1 MITILPG
8 YYLFSQLGFINPG
21 LTLPQVRLATGKK
34 FVVEDAC
41 FFITDRGLAAVE
53 LRWHSSP
60 HSLHE

>member
-1 MITILPG
+1 MITISPG

-41 FFITDRGLAAVE
+41 FFASQIEAWQL
-53 LRWHSSP
+53 WN
-60 HSLHE
+60 